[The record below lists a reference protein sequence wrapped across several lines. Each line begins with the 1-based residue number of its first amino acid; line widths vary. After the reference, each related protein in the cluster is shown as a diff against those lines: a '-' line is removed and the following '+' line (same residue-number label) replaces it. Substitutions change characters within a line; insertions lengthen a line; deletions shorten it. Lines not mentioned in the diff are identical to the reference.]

1 MQHGLID
8 RRPEWHLLPTQ
19 SLGAVRMIHEIEP
32 FFYWQAAA
40 AAAVDDGIVVAS
52 GVASF

>member
-8 RRPEWHLLPTQ
+8 RRPEWHLLQTQ

-40 AAAVDDGIVVAS
+40 AVDDGIVVAS